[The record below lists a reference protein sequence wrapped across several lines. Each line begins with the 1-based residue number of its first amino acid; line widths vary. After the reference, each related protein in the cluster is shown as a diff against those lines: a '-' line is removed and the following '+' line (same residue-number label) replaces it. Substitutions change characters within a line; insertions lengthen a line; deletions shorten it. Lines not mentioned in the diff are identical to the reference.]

1 MRHVERPGSGLC
13 PCSIQQNQWLAN
25 MPNRE
30 EVLRLAGLVEI
41 GEKLDDFSMVS
52 QVELCIGF
60 RKSYLDRIGLIWNR
74 LEEVFV
80 SPIVTHSQHEVEVRL
95 CEKQLRGHT
104 FVYSNVSHLY

>member
-1 MRHVERPGSGLC
+1 MSKDRVHALC
-13 PCSIQQNQWLAN
+13 PCPIQLNQWLAS

-60 RKSYLDRIGLIWNR
+60 RKSYLDRISLVRNR
-74 LEEVFV
+74 LKEVFV
-80 SPIVTHSQHEVEVRL
+80 SPIVTHSQHEVEGGL
-95 CEKQLRGHT
+95 GEEQLRGHSL
-104 FVYSNVSHLY
+104 VYSNVSHLN